1 MLTHLPVRH
10 RLALAFGLVLLLFV
24 LWSVFSLSRLAASN
38 DQINIISQQRVP
50 GLIAVNEINDRFSR
64 LQVPS
69 TALVFSGSAADR
81 SVLLEQIELMRESL
95 NSAKTA
101 YLESALT
108 EQEQALFDRYAELE
122 AQFFVQLGEA
132 VTLTENWR
140 GPDAVRLR
148 QEQLIPIAEQATG
161 LLRELIR
168 YNTNLIQTSEHTAQ
182 AAYTLSRSLTVLMLA
197 VVAIVLT
204 LMAYLLIR
212 SINGPLKEAMR
223 VANSIAHGDLSTEI
237 NVQGKDELAQLK
249 SSLSVMQYS
258 LRTAVEGI
266 NQSAV
271 SLANAAE
278 QLSGVTDQSQQDAQ
292 RQNTELEQAA
302 TAVNQLTVAI
312 AE

>member
-1 MLTHLPVRH
+1 MVDYNMYKVSTFYCDSLDHNYKKEYQTMLTHLPVRH

-161 LLRELIR
+161 L
-168 YNTNLIQTSEHTAQ
+168 
-182 AAYTLSRSLTVLMLA
+182 
-197 VVAIVLT
+197 
-204 LMAYLLIR
+204 
-212 SINGPLKEAMR
+212 
-223 VANSIAHGDLSTEI
+223 
-237 NVQGKDELAQLK
+237 
-249 SSLSVMQYS
+249 
-258 LRTAVEGI
+258 
-266 NQSAV
+266 
-271 SLANAAE
+271 
-278 QLSGVTDQSQQDAQ
+278 
-292 RQNTELEQAA
+292 
-302 TAVNQLTVAI
+302 
-312 AE
+312 